1 MLAVG
6 GVCRWHGMHPSDFSA
21 ALGAIAGHMW
31 CRAANVEF
39 AGAAGSH
46 EDIHAMIWT
55 LSE

>member
-6 GVCRWHGMHPSDFSA
+6 GVCRWQGMHPSDFSV

-39 AGAAGSH
+39 AGAGSH
-46 EDIHAMIWT
+46 EDIHAM
-55 LSE
+55 L